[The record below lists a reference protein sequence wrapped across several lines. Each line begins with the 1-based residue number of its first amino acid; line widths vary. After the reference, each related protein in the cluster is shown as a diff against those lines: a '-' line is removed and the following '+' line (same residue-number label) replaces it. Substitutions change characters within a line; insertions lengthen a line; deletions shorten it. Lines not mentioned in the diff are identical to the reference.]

1 VSANSHHRATTIK
14 DVARLAGVSHMT
26 VSRVV
31 SGSGPVSPTTR
42 ARVDRAVA
50 ELGYAPNVLA
60 RGLASRR
67 TGVVGFLAPDISN
80 PYIAELARAIHRYA
94 DEVGYVV
101 NMLVTDYDRG
111 REQRALDMLV
121 RRRVDGLLVGPPAT
135 EVDERI
141 RLIAER
147 GLPVVAVA
155 RRLDHPRI
163 PEVAPRALESS
174 YAATVH
180 LLELGHRRIGYIAG
194 SPRVGV
200 GRAKINGYRT
210 AMAERGIAFDPE
222 LLVHSD
228 MTVRDAYS
236 AAGLLLR
243 RRPRPSAVM
252 GATATIAI
260 GAMGAIEAAGLRIP
274 EDLSVV
280 GFDDTPFAETMHP
293 PLTTVAQPTYDLGRV
308 AARLL
313 FDAIEGGVPDPAPR
327 VALDCALI
335 IRGSTGSCRDNVP
348 LVADA
353 AAG

>member
-1 VSANSHHRATTIK
+1 VTANSHQAPTIK

-31 SGSGPVSPTTR
+31 SGSGPVRSATR
-42 ARVDRAVA
+42 ARVDRAAA

-67 TGVVGFLAPDISN
+67 TGVVGFLASDISN

-121 RRRVDGLLVGPPAT
+121 RRRVDGMLVGPPAT
-135 EVDERI
+135 EVDDRI
-141 RLIAER
+141 RAIAER

-155 RRLDHPRI
+155 RRLDHRRI
-163 PEVAPRALESS
+163 PEVTPRVTESS

-180 LLELGHRRIGYIAG
+180 LLDLGHRRIGYIAG

-200 GRAKINGYRT
+200 GRAKIDGYRA

-236 AAGLLLR
+236 TAGLLLR

-252 GATATIAI
+252 GATDTIAI

-274 EDLSVV
+274 DDVSVV

-293 PLTTVAQPTYDLGRV
+293 PLTTVAQPTYELGRV
-308 AARLL
+308 GARVL
-313 FDAIEGGVPDPAPR
+313 FDAIAGGVPDPTPR
-327 VALDCALI
+327 IALDCALL
-335 IRGSTGSCRDNVP
+335 IRGSTGPCRDTIP
-348 LVADA
+348 LFTDA